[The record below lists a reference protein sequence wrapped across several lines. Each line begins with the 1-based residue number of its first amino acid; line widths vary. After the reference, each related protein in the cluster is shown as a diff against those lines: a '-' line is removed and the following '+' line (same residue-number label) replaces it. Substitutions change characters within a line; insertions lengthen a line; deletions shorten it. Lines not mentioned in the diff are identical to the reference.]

1 VPVKSTA
8 RDRRIRQANLR
19 VIEAEIRNYHQTVRD
34 LRELEEAVAL
44 PGAVGDPAEHV
55 VRTQPG
61 DPTPARAHRMMTS
74 TQLLEIR
81 RRVEA
86 IEYMLR
92 VVKAS
97 PEPARYKLIE
107 LAYWDGRYTVMGICD
122 RLKISERTYYRWR
135 REILGLVAEKLGW
148 EI

>member
-1 VPVKSTA
+1 MTR
-8 RDRRIRQANLR
+8 RDRHIRNASLR
-19 VIEAEIRNYHQTVRD
+19 LIEAEIRNYHQTLKD
-34 LRELEEAVAL
+34 LRELEESIAL
-44 PGAVGDPAEHV
+44 PGQGEFGDGTRSTE
-55 VRTQPG
+55 PG
-61 DPTPARAHRMMTS
+61 DPTPARAIRMMTS
-74 TQLLEIR
+74 AQLLEIR

-97 PEPARYKLIE
+97 PEPGRYELIR

-122 RLKISERTYYRWR
+122 KLNIGKTTYYRWR
-135 REILGLVAEKLGW
+135 REALQLVAERLGW

>member
-1 VPVKSTA
+1 MAISG
-8 RDRRIRQANLR
+8 RDRSIRQASMR
-19 VIEAEIRNYHQTVRD
+19 VIEAEIRNYHQTVQT
-34 LRELEEAVAL
+34 LRELEESIAL
-44 PGAVGDPAEHV
+44 PGQQGELSDGT
-55 VRTQPG
+55 RSTDPG

-74 TQLLEIR
+74 AQLLEIR

-97 PEPARYKLIE
+97 PEPAS
-107 LAYWDGRYTVMGICD
+107 YTVAGVCD
-122 RLKISERTYYRWR
+122 QLNISQATYYRWR
-135 REILGLVAEKLGW
+135 REALQLVAERLGW

>member
-1 VPVKSTA
+1 MTR
-8 RDRRIRQANLR
+8 RDRHIRNASLR
-19 VIEAEIRNYHQTVRD
+19 LIEAEIRNYHQTLKD
-34 LRELEEAVAL
+34 LRELEESIAL
-44 PGAVGDPAEHV
+44 PGQGEFGDGTRSTE
-55 VRTQPG
+55 PG
-61 DPTPARAHRMMTS
+61 DPTPSRAIRMMTS
-74 TQLLEIR
+74 AQLLEIR

-97 PEPARYKLIE
+97 PEPGRYELIR

-122 RLKISERTYYRWR
+122 KLNIGKTTYYRWR
-135 REILGLVAEKLGW
+135 REALQLVAERLGW

>member
-1 VPVKSTA
+1 M
-8 RDRRIRQANLR
+8 L
-19 VIEAEIRNYHQTVRD
+19 EAEIRNYHQTLQT
-34 LRELEEAVAL
+34 LRELEESIAL
-44 PGAVGDPAEHV
+44 PGQQGELSDST
-55 VRTQPG
+55 RSTDPG

-74 TQLLEIR
+74 AQLLEIR

-135 REILGLVAEKLGW
+135 REILELVAEKLGW